1 VAGDLIPPPS
11 PAGRPDPDA
20 GREQAAGTFS
30 ESELLRTDAE
40 REAAAEAETPI
51 EPAAASPYRSR
62 FGFVFGALVG
72 LGVAAVVII
81 ALVVTSGD
89 PVREPQWSAWQ
100 PESEEPDI
108 RAVEIAKQIGSKYR
122 LNSGDQLVDVYAQ
135 RLEIDG
141 TPLQV
146 VIRSAA
152 KGEGADII
160 DVPGDSL
167 LFVLKGLGERGSID
181 TEEPS
186 EKRLRLVQR
195 EAYELALHAFK
206 YVDGIDSVVAFLP
219 PPPPAAGSAQNGPT
233 GSAGAG
239 STTAAAAE
247 GQPVP
252 ALLFLPGDLE
262 RALKR
267 PLALTLPSTPPRP
280 STMTDAE
287 ADAFGNFAQVHG
299 FNASVVSDQTGAGFL
314 VLDRA
319 SSSAAAQKTL
329 REALKA

>member
-1 VAGDLIPPPS
+1 M
-11 PAGRPDPDA
+11 
-20 GREQAAGTFS
+20 
-30 ESELLRTDAE
+30 
-40 REAAAEAETPI
+40 
-51 EPAAASPYRSR
+51 
-62 FGFVFGALVG
+62 
-72 LGVAAVVII
+72 
-81 ALVVTSGD
+81 
-89 PVREPQWSAWQ
+89 
-100 PESEEPDI
+100 
-108 RAVEIAKQIGSKYR
+108 
-122 LNSGDQLVDVYAQ
+122 
-135 RLEIDG
+135 
-141 TPLQV
+141 
-146 VIRSAA
+146 IRSAA

-181 TEEPS
+181 SEKPS

-195 EAYELALHAFK
+195 EAYELALYAFK
-206 YVDGIDSVVAFLP
+206 YVDGVDSVVAFLP
-219 PPPPAAGSAQNGPT
+219 PPPPAAGSSQNGPT
-233 GSAGAG
+233 GATGAG

-252 ALLFLPGDLE
+252 AMLFLPGDVE
-262 RALKR
+262 PSVKR
-267 PLALTLPSTPPRP
+267 PLASTFPTAPPRP

-287 ADAFGNFAQVHG
+287 ANVFDTFAQVHG